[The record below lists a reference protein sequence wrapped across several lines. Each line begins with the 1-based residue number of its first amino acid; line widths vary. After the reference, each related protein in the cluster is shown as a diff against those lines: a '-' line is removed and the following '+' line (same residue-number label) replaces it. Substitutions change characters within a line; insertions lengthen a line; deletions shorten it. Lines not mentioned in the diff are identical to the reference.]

1 MGRPPRRFV
10 ALLIETSWN
19 LRAERAAL
27 PRPPLQPTLESLC
40 GAFVNR
46 DDAGRA
52 NKRPPGTPDGQVAI
66 TMDKRN

>member
-1 MGRPPRRFV
+1 
-10 ALLIETSWN
+10 
-19 LRAERAAL
+19 LRVERAAL
-27 PRPPLQPTLESLC
+27 SRPPLQPTLESLC